1 MSDEKQTKKKFC
13 SILKG
18 LNFFY
23 YCTNDRGRAG
33 VPDVYAIAPDS
44 GRSLWFELKKL
55 RKDKLSHPLTVQQSL
70 FLRDINKNGGLGIML
85 IELPDG
91 GWHYK
96 RITEVGEIDE
106 LEWKS
111 MDLLELLKYV

>member
-1 MSDEKQTKKKFC
+1 MSNEKQTKNKFC
-13 SILKG
+13 SILKSMG
-18 LNFFY
+18 FFY

-33 VPDVYAIAPDS
+33 VPDVYVAGRGN

-55 RKDKLSHPLTVQQSL
+55 KTDKLSHPLTVQQSL
-70 FLRDINKNGGLGIML
+70 FLRDINKTGGLGIML

-91 GWHYK
+91 GWHYE
-96 RITEVGEIDE
+96 RITEVGEVSQ

-111 MDLLELLKYV
+111 MDLQAFLDNV